1 MLNQTHNKSHED
13 NYSLFGTGSDKA
25 GFRLQYM
32 EVYNW
37 GTFHN
42 KIFRINPQG
51 NNSLLTGANASGKST
66 FIDAL
71 LTLLV
76 PLKKDRF
83 YNQSSGVEKKGD
95 RSEESYVY
103 GHYGTIQE
111 EGKMTSSTQMLRGRD
126 DYSVLLTSFSNT
138 DLKTITLFQ
147 VRWFG
152 SNGTLN
158 TTFGIAHVALNIEKD
173 LSDFDGKGI
182 WRKRL
187 DKTYNLNSTKK
198 KIEFFDGPT
207 LYGERISNVFGMR
220 SINGLSLFN
229 QVVGVKVLEDLDE
242 FIRTNM
248 LEEYKE
254 DNENSEEKFIKL
266 KSSFETLIDA
276 KTNIEKTKEQIY
288 QLKPI
293 DKIASELAAIQNE
306 LQKLTDSKGMAVY
319 WFAKKS
325 LELFEFELSKSKI
338 QLFLLNEE
346 LKTLRDKE
354 DSLKQEE
361 RSLSISIE
369 SDEVGGKIKELEKDI
384 KQIERSRDSRKSKL
398 DEYTKIAQKIEVSTN
413 PNLDVFKESRETAR
427 IKKNEFQFKIEN
439 EIENQRKL
447 KNEEDSLVVQSE
459 EMVKTIQELQKNKN
473 NISGREAQ
481 IREDI
486 IEFVGATRE
495 EIPFIGELI
504 RVIDDEKEWELS
516 IEKILHN
523 FALRLIVPDEYYSKV
538 NEYVNKTN
546 LKGRIIYQRYRGFTS
561 LGNLTIKSISQ
572 NSLLNKIE
580 FKSKNLY
587 IPWLKDIISSQF
599 NYACVN
605 DLLELNRYDERAI
618 TKEGLIKFG
627 RGKHEKDDRIHIS
640 RKENYVLGWDNKE
653 KISNLKRDL
662 ISIQESQFSNRKGLT
677 KNNELIKQFGALR
690 DDCFSLFSNY
700 TKYDDIDWQT
710 YANEIQEKEVVKKA
724 LEATNNR
731 VKALQEQLTKVQTD
745 LKQLIEVHIKNK
757 DKAIFQL
764 EEVKIKEV
772 ITYLELNQKLLHSVG
787 KQNTT
792 EFENANPEILNA
804 SFSTVKELQAK
815 FQDDTSNK
823 ITQLNAK
830 QRSKEVEVRIKINA
844 FKQPDEY
851 ITNKFK
857 DWRSDVNRLPD
868 STNLDL
874 IGEYQLFYRKLI
886 EDDLIRFEKKFNDY
900 LQETITNKVGDFRMF
915 FENWS
920 ESIKENINH
929 LNESLRGID
938 FKGSPV
944 TYVQLVAP
952 IKISNEVKDFRN
964 LLHNAIPNFKELD
977 AHIDGKKNHFNN
989 NIEPLIRKLNNEK
1002 WRKEVM
1008 EVRSWYTY
1016 KAEEFY
1022 KETNQK
1028 FKTYENMGQLSGG
1041 EKAQLTY
1048 TILGSAIAYQFG
1060 LTKEGLQSNSF
1071 RFIAIDEAF
1080 KAQDED
1086 KARYLI
1092 SLCKQLH
1099 LQLLVVTPSDNIHIV
1114 EDAISFVHFVERK
1127 EEKYSWLYDMP
1138 IEQFKEER
1146 AKFINK

>member
-1 MLNQTHNKSHED
+1 ML
-13 NYSLFGTGSDKA
+13 SLFSTSSDKA

-37 GTFHN
+37 GTFHE

-95 RSEESYVY
+95 RSEESYVL
-103 GHYGTIQE
+103 GHYGNIQE
-111 EGKMTSSTQMLRGRD
+111 EGKMSTSTQMLRVKN
-126 DYSVLLTSFSNT
+126 DYSVLLASFSNT
-138 DLKTITLFQ
+138 DFKTITLFQ

-158 TTFGIAHVALNIEKD
+158 TTFGIAHLELSIEQD
-173 LSDFDGKGI
+173 FNQFDGKGN
-182 WRKRL
+182 WKRRL
-187 DKTYNLNSTKK
+187 DKTYNFNSSKK

-207 LYGERISNVFGMR
+207 SYGEKMSNVFGMR
-220 SINGLSLFN
+220 SIKGLSLFN

-254 DNENSEEKFIKL
+254 DNENAEEKFIKL

-276 KTNIEKTKEQIY
+276 KTNIEKAKEQIE

-293 DKIASELAAIQNE
+293 NEIVIELSNIQTE
-306 LQKLTDSKGMAVY
+306 LIRLNLSKEMAVC

-325 LELFEFELSKSKI
+325 VELFELELSKSNI
-338 QLFLLNEE
+338 QLGILNDDLSKLRAKETK
-346 LKTLRDKE
+346 LKG
-354 DSLKQEE
+354 EE

-384 KQIERSRDSRKSKL
+384 KQLEKSRDLRNTKL
-398 DEYTKIAQKIEVSTN
+398 DQYNKLAQSIELNTN
-413 PNLDVFKESRETAR
+413 PSEENFTKNREVAST
-427 IKKNEFQFKIEN
+427 KKSVLEN
-439 EIENQRKL
+439 DRLENDEKLRLAKNQQDHL
-447 KNEEDSLVVQSE
+447 KNQIDDGIE
-459 EMVKTIQELQKNKN
+459 TIKSLQKNKN
-473 NISGREAQ
+473 NISGRVSE
-481 IREDI
+481 IRDDI
-486 IEFVGATRE
+486 LEYIGANKE

-504 RVIDDEKEWELS
+504 KVKEDESDWELS
-516 IEKILHN
+516 TEKILHN
-523 FALRLIVPDEYYSKV
+523 FALRLIVPEKYYTKV

-546 LKGRIIYQRYRGFTS
+546 LKGKITYQRYKGFTS
-561 LGNLTIKSISQ
+561 LYNMVDKNTSKNALV
-572 NSLLNKIE
+572 NKIE
-580 FKSKNLY
+580 FKPKSIY
-587 IPWLKDIISSQF
+587 IDWLEDIIKNQY
-599 NYACVN
+599 NYTCVN
-605 DLLELNRYDERAI
+605 DLKGFSLYEEKAI

-627 RGKHEKDDRIHIS
+627 KGKHEKDDRPHIS
-640 RKENYVLGWDNKE
+640 KRENYVLGWDNKDKIKFFQNEIKDLQE
-653 KISNLKRDL
+653 KEKAALQDSRIISQRIKEIEVKKEAYADL
-662 ISIQESQFSNRKGLT
+662 F
-677 KNNELIKQFGALR
+677 KQF
-690 DDCFSLFSNY
+690 

-710 YANEIQEKEVVKKA
+710 YANQIQEKEDVKKK

-731 VKALQEQLTKVQTD
+731 VKTLQEQLKKVEAN
-745 LKQLIEVHIKNK
+745 LKQLTDVEIWNKGQEIFELENTIKN
-757 DKAIFQL
+757 I
-764 EEVKIKEV
+764 EKELNEN
-772 ITYLELNQKLLHSVG
+772 LELLKSLGIKDIS
-787 KQNTT
+787 
-792 EFENANPEILNA
+792 EFENVNPELLNV
-804 SFSTVKELQAK
+804 SFSTIKKSQSD
-815 FQDDTSNK
+815 FQSDTSTKINQFNTRKENK
-823 ITQLNAK
+823 E
-830 QRSKEVEVRIKINA
+830 SDVRIKINA
-844 FKQPDEY
+844 FKLPTEN
-851 ITNKFK
+851 ITTKFK
-857 DWRSDVNRLPD
+857 DWRSDVSKLPE
-868 STNLDL
+868 STNLDF
-874 IGEYQLFYRKLI
+874 IEEYQTYYKKLV
-886 EDDLIRFEKKFNDY
+886 EEDLIRFEKKFKDY

-915 FENWS
+915 FENWA

-929 LNESLRGID
+929 LNESLKGID
-938 FKGSPV
+938 FKSSPV
-944 TYVQLVAP
+944 TYIQLVAP
-952 IKISNEVKDFRN
+952 TKISDEVKDFRS
-964 LLHNAIPNFKELD
+964 LLHNAIPDFKKMEET
-977 AHIDGKKNHFNN
+977 IDGRENHFNN
-989 NIEPLIRKLNNEK
+989 NIEPLITKLSKED
-1002 WRKEVM
+1002 WRKKVM
-1008 EVRSWYTY
+1008 EVRSWYSY

-1092 SLCKQLH
+1092 TLCKQLH

-1114 EDAISFVHFVERK
+1114 ESDISFVHFVERK

-1138 IEQFKEER
+1138 IEQFKQER
-1146 AKFINK
+1146 ENFINK